1 MATADLLAGFRV
13 GDWLVEP
20 REQRVSGQGR
30 TLALAPAQLQL
41 LLCLA
46 ANHGEV
52 VARAQLAE
60 LLWPGLSERD
70 SRLGG
75 AIDELRKALG
85 DEPNHPRYILRAG
98 DDGYALIAHFE
109 PLPAAARA
117 LPLPGAKTTL
127 IERLQRLIAE
137 LQRRHVLKVAAS
149 YLVAMWIV
157 LQVAEVT
164 FQPLHLPGWWLTAIT
179 ILAVLGL
186 PIVAVLAWSYEITA
200 AGIVLD
206 GSDVASIKLPRAR
219 RSLAPVVVTG
229 VALMAGVTGLAWW
242 RSIES
247 ANDEGEVPP
256 DPGAP
261 SVAVLPFVDM
271 SPHGG
276 NAYLG
281 DGLSEEL
288 SMRLAQI
295 PGLRVAART
304 SAFEFKDKSLDVR
317 RIGQS
322 LGVRHV
328 LEGSVRR
335 DGGSVRVTAQ
345 LVDARTGYHV
355 WAGNFDRD
363 WSDVLFVQDD
373 IARAVTDAL
382 KIVLSKSD
390 AASPAKPANFDER
403 AIEPYLAG
411 LALLRQPADQ
421 SLMAQAA
428 QHFAD
433 AIAVDP
439 SFAGAHAGLCQV
451 EVRRYGTSR
460 DPAQLA
466 AAERSC
472 REAIALDSTLIDT
485 RKALAGLYVT
495 GGKYAEAE
503 ATYRSLLQR
512 VPKDADAYI
521 GLGQALEG
529 RGRTAEAE
537 ARLRQAVSVE
547 PAFWNA
553 HSALATFLFGRGQ
566 IPEAIAEYR
575 KVTALVPSSAKAWSN
590 LGGALQMGG
599 EFAEGADAFRH
610 SLALEPSK
618 DAYSNLATVYF
629 YLGDFPQAV
638 KYFES
643 AVALGAHDQVVLG
656 NLGDALWQ
664 VAGRRDEAIV
674 KYRRAIE
681 LAQAELAATNG
692 DATVRAQLGYYYGR
706 VGDLETSARY
716 LSQALATGP
725 DILYVQYYRAVAAV
739 DRGDRAAALQA
750 VATLVEH
757 GYPKSLLRS
766 APEFRSL
773 WQDRRYQELIGVSRA
788 G

>member
-1 MATADLLAGFRV
+1 V
-13 GDWLVEP
+13 
-20 REQRVSGQGR
+20 
-30 TLALAPAQLQL
+30 
-41 LLCLA
+41 
-46 ANHGEV
+46 
-52 VARAQLAE
+52 
-60 LLWPGLSERD
+60 
-70 SRLGG
+70 
-75 AIDELRKALG
+75 
-85 DEPNHPRYILRAG
+85 
-98 DDGYALIAHFE
+98 LIAHVE
-109 PLPAAARA
+109 PLPALGQAVPA
-117 LPLPGAKTTL
+117 PGEKMTL
-127 IERLQRLIAE
+127 VERLQRLVAE

-186 PIVAVLAWSYEITA
+186 PIVVVLAWSYEITA

-206 GSDVASIKLPRAR
+206 GSDLASIKLPRAR
-219 RSLAPVVVTG
+219 RSLAPVLVTG

-247 ANDEGEVPP
+247 ASDENAVPP

-271 SPHGG
+271 SPSGG
-276 NAYLG
+276 NAFLG

-295 PGLRVAART
+295 PGLRVASRT

-355 WAGNFDRD
+355 WAGNFDRA

-373 IARAVTDAL
+373 IARAVTEAL
-382 KIVLSKSD
+382 KIVLSRND
-390 AASPAKPANFDER
+390 GAGPVAPPNFDER
-403 AIEPYLAG
+403 VIEPYLAG

-421 SLMAQAA
+421 SRMVQAA
-428 QHFAD
+428 KYFTD
-433 AIAVDP
+433 AIAIDP

-451 EVRRYGTSR
+451 AARRYGTSR

-472 REAIALDSTLIDT
+472 RHAIALDSTLLDT
-485 RKALAGLYVT
+485 RKALADLYVS
-495 GGKYAEAE
+495 GGKYAAAE
-503 ATYRSLLQR
+503 AMYRSLLQR
-512 VPKDADAYI
+512 VPKDADVYI
-521 GLGQALEG
+521 GLGKALEG
-529 RGRTAEAE
+529 SGDSDQAEAQF
-537 ARLRQAVSVE
+537 RQAVAAE

-553 HSALATFLFGRGQ
+553 HSALATYLFDHGR
-566 IPEAIAEYR
+566 IPESIAEYR
-575 KVTALVPSSAKAWSN
+575 KVTALAPSSARAWNN

-599 EFAEGADAFRH
+599 EFAAAADAFRH
-610 SLALEPSK
+610 SLTLEPSK

-629 YLGDFPQAV
+629 YLGDFTQAV

-643 AVALGAHDQVVLG
+643 AVALGAHDQVVWG

-664 VAGRRDEAIV
+664 VAGRRDEAV
-674 KYRRAIE
+674 LKYRHAIE
-681 LAQAELAATNG
+681 LAEAELAATSDG
-692 DATVRAQLGYYYGR
+692 PTARAQLGYYYGR
-706 VGDLETSARY
+706 VGDLERSGRY
-716 LSQALATGP
+716 LSQALAAGP
-725 DILYVQYYRAVAAV
+725 DILYVHYYQAVAAA
-739 DRGDRAAALQA
+739 DRGDRAAALQG
-750 VATLVEH
+750 VATLVER

-773 WQDRRYQELIGVSRA
+773 WQDRRYQELVGVSRA